1 MIKTKRISSKLGASL
16 FALVFVVGF
25 GIGGWYG
32 GVLPMAR
39 QLQGWWRAGD
49 LVAVQA
55 RVDKLELREHRSEDG
70 PSYSV
75 DAEFVYQYDGK
86 TYRSKRIS
94 VGGDN
99 SDGYNGYNHRTH
111 ANLLQARSNDQ
122 SVTLWIDPQDPAFAA
137 YDRQMHINRL
147 IFLIPFA
154 TLFPAVSLGALWAL
168 WAIWF
173 KPDEE
178 ETDGVFSGNG
188 QHAPYGS
195 SGKLEL
201 QAERSGAAALTV
213 FAVIWNL
220 ICMPIAATVY
230 MQKNAGGML
239 IAFITLFPLA
249 GVGLFW
255 AAIRMGFLRRR
266 LGNPGL
272 SMAQQPYTGVEDL
285 PLRLRFDP
293 ALGQRMR
300 TAATH
305 YPVKLE
311 VLCEHEDRRGEDTT
325 TKQLWSQ
332 ELGTKQ
338 VLHGAQGMDFNLSLP
353 ADMPAS
359 GTQDHK
365 DVEVIWKLNIKVLD
379 ADLIFKLPVRQ
390 GVGGPVNASE
400 VLEQLYPREPIT
412 LFGLPR
418 PPGDSRKQTRSWFW
432 AYGIFFILIAIT
444 AVAIFS
450 SAGDSGSRRHSA
462 NNDHTEVQTETLAQ
476 LKARLDA
483 GADVNARDAEG
494 SSLLMQAADNND
506 IAKVRYLLEKGAQ
519 VDLVTPL
526 DANGNGG
533 RSALFAAIHNDGI
546 EIVQMLADAGAD
558 LRRPGNKVWTPA
570 HYAAYK
576 GALKS
581 LRYLHERGVAIDQVF
596 DGGRGS
602 TPLMIAVQ
610 YNQLAV
616 ISFLQ
621 LAGADRSK
629 KDLYG
634 EDACGYARYFK
645 QAQAAT
651 ALGCS

>member
-1 MIKTKRISSKLGASL
+1 MIKTKKISSKLGASL
-16 FALVFVVGF
+16 FALVFIVGF
-25 GIGGWYG
+25 GIGGWFG
-32 GVLPMAR
+32 GVLPMAQ
-39 QLQGWWRAGD
+39 QLQGWWRASN

-55 RVDKLELREHRSEDG
+55 KIDKLELREHRSEDG

-86 TYRSKRIS
+86 SYRSKRIS
-94 VGGDN
+94 VGGDS

-111 ANLLQARSNDQ
+111 ANLLQARSNNQ

-137 YDRQMHINRL
+137 YDRQMHFNRL

-173 KPDEE
+173 KPDDE
-178 ETDGVFSGNG
+178 ETGGEFKGNG
-188 QHAPYGS
+188 QHSLHGS
-195 SGKLEL
+195 AGHLEL

-230 MQKNAGGML
+230 MQKNASGML

-249 GVGLFW
+249 GAGLLW
-255 AAIRMGFLRRR
+255 AAIRLRFLRRR
-266 LGNPGL
+266 IGDPVL
-272 SMAQQPYTGVEDL
+272 SMAQQPFAGIEDL
-285 PLRLRFDP
+285 RLRLRFEP
-293 ALGQRMR
+293 ALGQRMHI
-300 TAATH
+300 AATH

-325 TKQLWSQ
+325 TKTLWSQ

-338 VLHGAQGMDFNLSLP
+338 VVHGAQSMDFKISLP

-359 GTQDHK
+359 GTQEHK

-379 ADLIFKLPVRQ
+379 ADLIFRLPVRQ
-390 GVGGPVNASE
+390 GVGGPVNVRD
-400 VLEQLYPREPIT
+400 VLEQLYPRERIT
-412 LFGLPR
+412 LFGFPR
-418 PPGDSRKQTRSWFW
+418 APGDTGKQTRSWFW

-444 AVAIFS
+444 VVAMFS
-450 SAGDSGSRRHSA
+450 SAGDSDRHRRGA
-462 NNDHTEVQTETLAQ
+462 NNDHPEAQTETLAQ

-494 SSLLMQAADNND
+494 RSLLMQAADNND
-506 IAKVRYLLEKGAQ
+506 IAKVRYLLGKGAQ
-519 VDLVTPL
+519 VDLMTPL
-526 DANGNGG
+526 DVNGNGE
-533 RSALFAAIHNDGI
+533 RSALFAAISNDGV
-546 EIVQMLADAGAD
+546 EIIQMLADAGAD
-558 LRRPGNKVWTPA
+558 LRRPSNKLWTPM

-581 LRYLHERGVAIDQVF
+581 LHYLHERGVAIDQAF

-621 LAGADRSK
+621 LAGADHRK

-645 QAQAAT
+645 QVQAAT
-651 ALGCS
+651 ALGCP